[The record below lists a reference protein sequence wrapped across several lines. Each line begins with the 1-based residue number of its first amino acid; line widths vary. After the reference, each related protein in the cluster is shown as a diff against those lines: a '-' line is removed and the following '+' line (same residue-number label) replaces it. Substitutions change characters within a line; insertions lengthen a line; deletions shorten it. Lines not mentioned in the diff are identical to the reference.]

1 MGGARRQGAIAA
13 KKLAVLRRAVARM
26 PQSERVRRALLRE
39 CEACLP
45 PDELQR
51 EWQLQLRELPTSLGL
66 WAAYLESV
74 SRAFSSFTMPAYR
87 EAATRALAALAA
99 PLERPQHGA
108 PPPPPPQRAAME
120 RGYLLLLLRL
130 AHTERA
136 AGFDERAV
144 AMLQAHAMPHC
155 TRTHVHARRRRRCR
169 RAHAAIGDIPPLAP
183 THPPTHPPAQAT
195 LEYSCFCPP
204 ALRDAPAPARLAA
217 FGEFWDAEAPRVGEP
232 GARGWLH
239 WRDAG
244 EGTDGADA
252 APAQLQPPLPA
263 QPPGWVPP
271 VASGAA
277 LDVARRG
284 YWAWWR
290 QEEALSRA
298 GALPLL
304 SATSEEEADADPE
317 RVSLYDDL
325 GPLLVQLRSPQAKAI
340 ATPCNPYPH
349 ACSHHHDHRTHAPP
363 AHYTHTHT
371 HTRTHHTHHTHTRA
385 GAA

>member
-26 PQSERVRRALLRE
+26 PQSERVRRALLLE
-39 CEACLP
+39 CEGCLP

-99 PLERPQHGA
+99 PLERPQQGA

-155 TRTHVHARRRRRCR
+155 TRTCMHRGGDAAGVRT
-169 RAHAAIGDIPPLAP
+169 AIGDIRPLAP
-183 THPPTHPPAQAT
+183 SPRTHPRAGHARV
-195 LEYSCFCPP
+195 LV
-204 ALRDAPAPARLAA
+204 LLPARAA
-217 FGEFWDAEAPRVGEP
+217 RRARARAPRRLWRVLG
-232 GARGWLH
+232 RG
-239 WRDAG
+239 
-244 EGTDGADA
+244 
-252 APAQLQPPLPA
+252 
-263 QPPGWVPP
+263 
-271 VASGAA
+271 GAA
-277 LDVARRG
+277 RR
-284 YWAWWR
+284 
-290 QEEALSRA
+290 
-298 GALPLL
+298 
-304 SATSEEEADADPE
+304 
-317 RVSLYDDL
+317 
-325 GPLLVQLRSPQAKAI
+325 
-340 ATPCNPYPH
+340 
-349 ACSHHHDHRTHAPP
+349 
-363 AHYTHTHT
+363 
-371 HTRTHHTHHTHTRA
+371 
-385 GAA
+385 

>member
-26 PQSERVRRALLRE
+26 PQSERVRRALLLE
-39 CEACLP
+39 CEGCLP

-99 PLERPQHGA
+99 PLERPQQGA

-155 TRTHVHARRRRRCR
+155 TRTCMHRGGDAAGVRT
-169 RAHAAIGDIPPLAP
+169 AIGDIHPLAP
-183 THPPTHPPAQAT
+183 PPRTPTPAQAT

-244 EGTDGADA
+244 EGADGADA
-252 APAQLQPPLPA
+252 VSAPAQPPLPA
-263 QPPGWVPP
+263 QSPGWVPP

-325 GPLLVQLRSPQAKAI
+325 GPLLVQLRSPQATTTAA
-340 ATPCNPYPH
+340 ATPCNHHRH
-349 ACSHHHDHRTHAPP
+349 ARSHHHDHRTHAPP
-363 AHYTHTHT
+363 AHYTHTP
-371 HTRTHHTHHTHTRA
+371 HTRRA